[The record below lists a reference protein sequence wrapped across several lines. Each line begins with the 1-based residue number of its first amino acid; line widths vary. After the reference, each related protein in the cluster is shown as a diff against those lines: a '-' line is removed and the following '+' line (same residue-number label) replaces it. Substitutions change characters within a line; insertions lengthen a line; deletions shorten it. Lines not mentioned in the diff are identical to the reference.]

1 MNINKLADEI
11 ASKYGICAAYIF
23 TKSRRKE
30 AILTA
35 RKILYKVLLLSGKS
49 TTQVGMILNRDHS
62 TVAVMAKTVDKDDEL
77 REYATYLYL
86 KYRDTPEISK
96 RVDIDTAKKVIFNK
110 IKEYYNSGKSLTEI
124 SSKIDL
130 SEKIVS
136 GIIMQIKKNAPNA
149 RCRIIKTE
157 HTEQFIYEV

>member
-1 MNINKLADEI
+1 MNINNIAEEI
-11 ASKYGICAAYIF
+11 ASKYGICTNCIF

-30 AILTA
+30 AITA

-62 TVAVMAKTVDKDDEL
+62 TVATMAKTVDKDDEL

-86 KYRDTPEISK
+86 KYRDTPEINK
-96 RVDIDTAKKVIFNK
+96 RVDVDTAKKVIFNK
-110 IKEYYNSGKSLTEI
+110 IKEYFNSGKSLTEI
-124 SSKIDL
+124 SLKIDL

-136 GIIMQIKKNAPNA
+136 GIIMQIKKECTGRKVPDYKNSTY
-149 RCRIIKTE
+149 RT
-157 HTEQFIYEV
+157 IYL

>member
-30 AILTA
+30 AIKA

-49 TTQVGMILNRDHS
+49 TTQVGMMLNRDHS
-62 TVAVMAKTVDKDDEL
+62 TVAIMAKTVDKDDEL

-124 SSKIDL
+124 SLKIDL

-136 GIIMQIKKNAPNA
+136 GIIMQIKKE
-149 RCRIIKTE
+149 CTE
-157 HTEQFIYEV
+157 RKVPDYKNGTYRTIYL

>member
-30 AILTA
+30 AITA

-62 TVAVMAKTVDKDDEL
+62 TVAIMAKTVDKDDEL

-86 KYRDTPEISK
+86 KYRDTPEINK
-96 RVDIDTAKKVIFNK
+96 RVDVDTAKKVIFNK

-124 SSKIDL
+124 SLKIDL

-136 GIIMQIKKNAPNA
+136 GIIMQIKKE
-149 RCRIIKTE
+149 CTE
-157 HTEQFIYEV
+157 RKVPDYKNGTYRTIYL